1 MRTLLNILE
10 NTENNTAGPKYA
22 TRDQVKHLQKELVKQ
37 LPYRFDVEAKP
48 AVSPVVYIRVF
59 GADINDLKSY
69 FTQWGLEALQTT
81 PEQNILSGS
90 YQKLSYLAG
99 DTVYTLVVAGVGSN
113 AKAKAPGASTIP
125 AESVVVAKK
134 EFTPTVLQL
143 GGRVFNRDQLIKDV
157 TAAVSARAKDRPA
170 LLAILL
176 ELIEVA
182 AGAKTSLSP
191 ENNANLNSAARKQLG
206 QDFGEILAPI
216 VLADK
221 SEKIEFPAEG
231 NFPLIDV
238 TVGQNRYSVKSLTG
252 SGTSFTSIVGLL
264 DDFERT
270 ISSDE
275 EQKMLFDLIKRYHPS
290 EGGKN
295 TDKVIKAAIHAQV
308 PEYTLAADLFGLT
321 FDSYQSLTVAI
332 GQYFKQDTS
341 EAGYTKFLKKIYPI
355 SIAGGW
361 EKPVGMPADAGKYLP
376 NLNLPQPKKEAKTAG
391 YPSYRASP
399 VRAMAN
405 IVTYIL
411 GVATLNY
418 ITKGAKA
425 KEYQA
430 MMTKIVSQS
439 PAWLGKIDI
448 TADGQLSMVTKPFS
462 QLNFGFQ
469 YHAPSY
475 NPGNNLPGFMVVMDT
490 PQKKGAVK
498 ETVSRP
504 RRETDVSALRQ
515 RRV

>member
-37 LPYRFDVEAKP
+37 LPYRFDVESKP

-69 FTQWGLEALQTT
+69 FAQWGLEALQPT

-113 AKAKAPGASTIP
+113 AKAKQPKTSTIS
-125 AESVVVAKK
+125 AASVVVAKK

-143 GGRVFNRDQLIKDV
+143 GGRIFKRDQLIKDV
-157 TAAVSARAKDRPA
+157 TAAVTARAKDRPA

-182 AGAKTSLSP
+182 AGTKTSLSP
-191 ENNANLNSAARKQLG
+191 ENNANLNNAARKQLG

-216 VLADK
+216 VLADS
-221 SEKIEFPAEG
+221 SEEIEFPAEG

-238 TVGQNRYSVKSLTG
+238 TVGQNKYSVKSLTG
-252 SGTSFTSIVGLL
+252 SGTSFSSIVGLL
-264 DDFERT
+264 DDFEKT

-275 EQKMLFDLIKRYHPS
+275 EQKVLFDLIKQYHPTS
-290 EGGKN
+290 GGKN
-295 TDKVIKAAIHAQV
+295 TDKIIKAARHAQV
-308 PEYTLAADLFGLT
+308 PEYVLAVDLFGIEL
-321 FDSYQSLTVAI
+321 DSYQTITTAVE
-332 GQYFKQDTS
+332 KTDTGNS
-341 EAGYTKFLKKIYPI
+341 ESDYTKFLKKIYPI
-355 SIAGGW
+355 SVAGGW
-361 EKPVGMPADAGKYLP
+361 GQAIGMPADAGKYLP
-376 NLNLPQPKKEAKTAG
+376 DLNLPQLKGEAKTAG
-391 YPSYRASP
+391 YPSFRANP
-399 VRAMAN
+399 TRAMSN
-405 IVTYIL
+405 ILTYIL

-448 TADGQLSMVTKPFS
+448 TAAGQLSIVTKPFS
-462 QLNFGFQ
+462 ELNFGFQ
-469 YHAPSY
+469 YHAPSHI
-475 NPGNNLPGFMVVMDT
+475 PGNNLPGFMVVMDKAK
-490 PQKKGAVK
+490 KKGKVA
-498 ETVSRP
+498 EAANYT
-504 RRETDVSALRQ
+504 RREIEVSAPRQ
-515 RRV
+515 RRN

>member
-10 NTENNTAGPKYA
+10 NTENNAAGPKYA
-22 TRDQVKHLQKELVKQ
+22 TRDQIKHLRNELVKQ
-37 LPYRFDVEAKP
+37 LPYRFDVDAKP

-59 GADINDLKSY
+59 GADINELKSY
-69 FTQWGLEALQTT
+69 FAQWGLEALQPT

-113 AKAKAPGASTIP
+113 AKAKAPGTSTIP
-125 AESVVVAKK
+125 AQSVVVAKK

-143 GGRVFNRDQLIKDV
+143 GGKVFNRDQLIKDT
-157 TAAVSARAKDRPA
+157 TAAVSQRAKDRPA

-176 ELIEVA
+176 ELIDVA
-182 AGAKTSLSP
+182 AGTKTSLSP
-191 ENNANLNSAARKQLG
+191 ENNANLNNAARKQLG

-216 VLADK
+216 VLADS

-238 TVGQNRYSVKSLTG
+238 TVGQNKYSVKSLTG
-252 SGTSFTSIVGLL
+252 SGTSFSSIVGLL
-264 DDFERT
+264 DDFEKT

-275 EQKMLFDLIKRYHPS
+275 EQKMLFDLIKQYHPTT
-290 EGGKN
+290 GGKN
-295 TDKVIKAAIHAQV
+295 TDKIIKAAIHAAV
-308 PEYTLAADLFGLT
+308 PEYTLAADLYGNG
-321 FDSYQSLTVAI
+321 FDSYQYLTAVI
-332 GQYFKQDTS
+332 GQNFNNDNS
-341 EAGYTKFLKKIYPI
+341 EAAYTKFLKKIYPI

-361 EKPVGMPADAGKYLP
+361 GQAIGMPADAGKYLP
-376 NLNLPQPKKEAKTAG
+376 NLNLPQLKGEAKTAG
-391 YPSYRASP
+391 YPSYRANP

-405 IVTYIL
+405 ILTYIL

-418 ITKGAKA
+418 ITKGVKA

-448 TADGQLSMVTKPFS
+448 TADGQLSIVTKPFS

-469 YHAPSY
+469 YHAPSHI
-475 NPGNNLPGFMVVMDT
+475 PGNNLPGFMVVMDKAK
-490 PQKKGAVK
+490 KKGAVK
-498 ETVSRP
+498 ETASRP
-504 RRETDVSALRQ
+504 RRDIDVSIPRQ